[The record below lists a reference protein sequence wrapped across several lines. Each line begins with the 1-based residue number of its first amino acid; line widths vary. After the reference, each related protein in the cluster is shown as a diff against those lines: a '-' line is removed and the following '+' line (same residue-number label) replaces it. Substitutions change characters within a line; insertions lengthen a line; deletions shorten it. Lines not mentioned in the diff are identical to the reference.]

1 MMKKYLK
8 CAVVGVIST
17 MLTMPVY
24 GFTHVSGGG
33 NPEDWQIDNTQYV
46 YDYADVLTDEEEL
59 ELQERCDKLSQ
70 KLDMDVVIV
79 SARDRGDKSDVEYA
93 DDFYD
98 YGGYKE
104 SGILYLI
111 DEDDGG
117 GVYFS
122 TCGLAMV
129 YLDDY
134 DIDDLID
141 AVWDNFADYYYY
153 DSARDYLD
161 FVEDVV
167 GSRKKQNAFEELED
181 AWNEGGYVDYEDFWY
196 DYEDEIYDAYD
207 GNLFTG
213 LQNAG
218 TCFLI
223 ALVVAGISVLIMCI
237 SSSTRVTV
245 NSRTYMEKD
254 SFKMLH
260 QFDRYTHTTT
270 TSHKVD
276 SSSGSGGSRGGSSSH
291 RSSSGRSHGGGGRRR

>member
-1 MMKKYLK
+1 MKKCFK
-8 CAVVGVIST
+8 SIVVGIIATISA
-17 MLTMPVY
+17 MSVC

-33 NPEDWQIDNTQYV
+33 NPEDWEFDNTQYV
-46 YDYADVLTDEEEL
+46 FDYAEVLTDDEEL
-59 ELQERCDKLSQ
+59 ELQYRCEKLSE

-134 DIDDLID
+134 DIEDLID
-141 AVWDNFADYYYY
+141 AVWDEFANYDYFG
-153 DSARDYLD
+153 SAEDYLKY
-161 FVEDVV
+161 VEDVI
-167 GSRKKQNAFEELED
+167 GDRKKQNAFEKLED
-181 AWNEGGYVDYEDFWY
+181 AWYDGGYDDYEDFWY
-196 DYEDEIYDAYD
+196 DYEDEIYDAYE

-213 LQNAG
+213 LQNIG
-218 TCFLI
+218 VCFLI
-223 ALVVAGISVLIMCI
+223 ALIVAGVTVLIMCI
-237 SSSTRVTV
+237 SSSTKVTV
-245 NSRTYMEKD
+245 NSRTYMEKG

-276 SSSGSGGSRGGSSSH
+276 TSSGGSGGSRGSSSSH